1 MDTDLI
7 KRTSRIRYLNQ
18 AAKLTARESHL
29 AQLIL
34 TTQGG
39 SWQVSQELIAFLSVE
54 LLGDTTVLLDMFDN
68 PVTVDRQQLLQECV
82 ATYTQVMKD
91 WAATIETINE
101 QR

>member
-7 KRTSRIRYLNQ
+7 KRTSRTRYLNQ
-18 AAKLTARESHL
+18 AAKLTARESHT
-29 AQLIL
+29 ARLIL

-39 SWQVSQELIAFLSVE
+39 SWQVSQELIAFLSVTA
-54 LLGDTTVLLDMFDN
+54 LGSTIVLLDMYDN
-68 PVTVDRQQLLQECV
+68 PVTVNRDQLLRECI
-82 ATYTQVMKD
+82 ATYTTVMKS